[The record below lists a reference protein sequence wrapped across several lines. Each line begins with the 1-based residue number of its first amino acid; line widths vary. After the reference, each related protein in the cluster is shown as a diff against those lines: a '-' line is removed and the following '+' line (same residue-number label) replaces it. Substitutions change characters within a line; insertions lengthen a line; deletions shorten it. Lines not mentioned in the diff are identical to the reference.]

1 MMIIVSFFLSIPL
14 FYFYYFILSG
24 VTASLGYSIYKKD
37 KSKVTLNIV
46 YLSAIYA
53 LSVFSIWLI
62 FTEKI
67 IIIIILN
74 IIIITAFTITIIPQ
88 KK

>member
-14 FYFYYFILSG
+14 FCFYYFILSG
-24 VTASLGYSIYKKD
+24 VTASLGYSIYNKD
-37 KSKVTLNIV
+37 KSKITINIV
-46 YLSAIYA
+46 YLSAIYG
-53 LSVFSIWLI
+53 LSVVSIWLI

-74 IIIITAFTITIIPQ
+74 IIIITAFIITIIPQ
-88 KK
+88 NK